1 MSFTR
6 RDTLRLLLATP
17 VFLSGCIGG
26 GDAKLTGTDLG
37 KTVAPDFT
45 LMDHRGSTVQL
56 SALNGKVVVLTF
68 IFTNCVDICPVTASN
83 IRATYE
89 QLSAE
94 LREKV
99 TFVAIT
105 VDPERDSAAVLT
117 GFSEKFDLADVPQWH
132 ALTGTRAELEPVWV
146 SYGIDPGAVAE
157 EVESHTSGSGR
168 PYQLSHT
175 DAVYL
180 IDPDGRE
187 RTLLRSSFDPE
198 AMSKDIKTLSK

>member
-1 MSFTR
+1 MTITR
-6 RDTLRLLLATP
+6 RNVVLLLAATP
-17 VFLSGCIGG
+17 VLLSGCVGG

-37 KTVAPDFT
+37 KTAAPNFT
-45 LMDHRGSTVQL
+45 LLDHRGSPVQL
-56 SALNGKVVVLTF
+56 SALNGQVIVLTF

-89 QLSAE
+89 QLSDE

-99 TFVAIT
+99 AFVAVT
-105 VDPERDSAAVLT
+105 VDPERDTAAALT
-117 GFSEKFDLADVPQWH
+117 GFSEKFDLTGVPQWH
-132 ALTGTRAELEPVWV
+132 ALTGTRAELEPVWI

-180 IDPDGRE
+180 IDPQGRE

-198 AMSKDIKTLSK
+198 AMAKDIKTLSK